1 MNIFVSDMNILKE
14 IDFGFLET
22 LNPILYRIASKKA
35 IIDNARPLSSGLVSR
50 IKDDISLEWTY
61 NSNAIEG
68 NSLTLV
74 ETRVVIEDGMTI
86 GGKSLRE
93 HFEVINHNSAI
104 HYLEEIVSEDY
115 VMRSIDILSLH
126 ELVLDNIDKINAG
139 RIRNVRL
146 RIMGANFTPP
156 SPAKVSDYL
165 DILIDFVNKNPLGLV
180 VPVLAAVFH
189 HQFVWIHPFS
199 DGNGRTG
206 RLAMNLVL
214 QSYGYPPAIILKND
228 RKKYYDA
235 LNQANNGRYEKITL
249 LVLQGLERTLNMYLD
264 IIPDAYGDYDSLTN
278 IAEEPAVPYGAE
290 YLGLL
295 ARRGL
300 INAHKEG
307 RKWVTTKKDVLEYA
321 RNQQS

>member
-1 MNIFVSDMNILKE
+1 MNILKE
-14 IDFGFLET
+14 IDLGFLVE
-22 LNPILYRIASKKA
+22 LKPILDRIASKQQK
-35 IIDNARPLSSGLVSR
+35 IDDARPLSSGLVSR

-68 NSLTLV
+68 NSLTLI

-93 HFEVINHNSAI
+93 HFEVINHDSAI
-104 HYLEEIVSEDY
+104 DFLEEIVSDDY
-115 VMRSIDILSLH
+115 VLRSIDILSLH
-126 ELVLDNIDKINAG
+126 EFVLDNIDKLNAG
-139 RIRNVRL
+139 RIRNVRV

-156 SPAKVSDYL
+156 SPTKVSDYL
-165 DILIDFVNKNPLGLV
+165 DQLIDFVNTNPLELSA
-180 VPVLAAVFH
+180 PVLAAIFH

-206 RLAMNLVL
+206 RLAMNLFL
-214 QSYGYPPAIILKND
+214 QSFGYPPSIILKND
-228 RKKYYDA
+228 RKKYFDA
-235 LNQANNGRYEKITL
+235 LNQANNGKYGKIVL
-249 LVLQGLERTLNMYLD
+249 MVLQGLERTLNMYLD
-264 IIPDAYGDYDSLTN
+264 IIPDQYGDYDSLTN

-300 INAHKEG
+300 ISAHKEG
-307 RKWVTTKKDVLEYA
+307 RNWVTTKKDVMEYA
-321 RNQQS
+321 KKNTIK

>member
-1 MNIFVSDMNILKE
+1 MNIVDG
-14 IDFGFLET
+14 IDLGFLEA
-22 LNPILYRIASKKA
+22 LDPIIKRIETKKEK
-35 IIDNARPLSSGLVSR
+35 IDSARPLSSGLVSR
-50 IKDDISLEWTY
+50 IKSDISLEWTY

-68 NSLTLV
+68 NSLTLI

-93 HFEVINHNSAI
+93 HFEVINHDSAI
-104 HYLEEIVSEDY
+104 DFLEEIISDDY
-115 VMRSIDILSLH
+115 RLRSIDILSLH
-126 ELVLDNIDKINAG
+126 ELVLDNIDKSNAG
-139 RIRNVRL
+139 RIRNVRV

-165 DILIDFVNKNPLGLV
+165 DQLITYVNDNPLGLSA
-180 VPVLAAVFH
+180 PVLAAIFH

-206 RLAMNLVL
+206 RLAMNLFL
-214 QSYGYPPAIILKND
+214 QSCGYPPSIILKND

-235 LNQANNGRYEKITL
+235 LNLANKGKYEKITL
-249 LVLQGLERTLNMYLD
+249 MVLQGIERTLNMYID
-264 IIPDAYGDYDSLTN
+264 IIPNGYVDYDSLTN

-300 INAHKEG
+300 INAHKQG
-307 RKWVTTKKDVLEYA
+307 RKWVTTKEDVLEYA
-321 RNQQS
+321 EKNNLKSIDL

>member
-1 MNIFVSDMNILKE
+1 MNINEKLDLS
-14 IDFGFLET
+14 FLDN
-22 LNPILYRIASKKA
+22 LRPILDRIQEKKLT
-35 IIDNARPLSSGLVSR
+35 IDNARPLSSGLLSR
-50 IKDDISLEWTY
+50 IKEDISLEWTY

-93 HFEVINHNSAI
+93 HFEVINHDTAI
-104 HYLEEIVSEDY
+104 DFLEEIILPDY
-115 VMRSIDILSLH
+115 SLRSIDILSLH
-126 ELVLDNIDKINAG
+126 ELVLANIDKANAG
-139 RIRNVRL
+139 RIRNVRV

-165 DILIDFVNKNPLGLV
+165 DLLIDFVNDNPYDLAI
-180 VPVLAAVFH
+180 PVLAAIFH

-206 RLAMNLVL
+206 RLAMNLIL
-214 QSYGYPPAIILKND
+214 QSYGFPPSIILKND

-235 LNQANNGRYEKITL
+235 LNLANKGKYEKITL
-249 LVLQGLERTLNMYLD
+249 MVLQGLERTLNMYLD
-264 IIPDAYGDYDSLTN
+264 IIPDKYGDYESLNT
-278 IAEEPAVPYGAE
+278 IASEPQVPYGSD

-307 RKWVTTKKDVLEYA
+307 RNWVSTTEDVMKYYKKK
-321 RNQQS
+321 SK